1 MLPSYLHCFKLFFS
15 LVILATSLDSAL
27 GHNISQRSSTFPEP
41 KWGREVIAEMTHNN
55 SGQRISKFHF
65 SHVRPSSTVYEQNI
79 AAQNLVR
86 RVMGENTARHFNLT
100 VDNTLTKSEKDA
112 FHLLKKGGNI
122 VHIVGNSVTAA
133 VSGFHYY
140 LKHYLNGHI
149 SWDYD
154 QLELPDTYPDVDI
167 YIKFPERFRLFQ
179 NVCTQSYSYVWWNW
193 ARWEREIDRWALN
206 GFNLVYAG
214 TGVEAV
220 WTKVYRELG
229 LSQREIADYF
239 SGPAFLAWNRMGNVR
254 GWGGPLSV
262 AWHSGQSLLQRR
274 ILSRMRELSITPILP
289 AFSGIVP
296 NAFQRLYPNAQL
308 SKLSRWCNF
317 EDKYCCPLLLDPSD
331 ELFSKVGTKFLQE
344 VIAQFGTNH
353 MYSADTFNENIPQHG
368 DVEYLANV
376 SRSIYQAMSDVDS
389 NAIWVLQGWM
399 FVNQVLYWTQDKVK
413 AFLTAVPQGKLL
425 VLDLAAEQIPS
436 HDRLHSFYGQP
447 YIWCMLHNFGGTLGM
462 HGSLPKV
469 NAVWKPINL
478 IR

>member
-15 LVILATSLDSAL
+15 LVILATSLDLAL

-41 KWGREVIAEMTHNN
+41 KWGGEVKAEMTHNN

-239 SGPAFLAWNRMGNVR
+239 SGPAFLA
-254 GWGGPLSV
+254 
-262 AWHSGQSLLQRR
+262 
-274 ILSRMRELSITPILP
+274 
-289 AFSGIVP
+289 
-296 NAFQRLYPNAQL
+296 
-308 SKLSRWCNF
+308 
-317 EDKYCCPLLLDPSD
+317 
-331 ELFSKVGTKFLQE
+331 
-344 VIAQFGTNH
+344 
-353 MYSADTFNENIPQHG
+353 
-368 DVEYLANV
+368 
-376 SRSIYQAMSDVDS
+376 
-389 NAIWVLQGWM
+389 
-399 FVNQVLYWTQDKVK
+399 
-413 AFLTAVPQGKLL
+413 
-425 VLDLAAEQIPS
+425 
-436 HDRLHSFYGQP
+436 
-447 YIWCMLHNFGGTLGM
+447 
-462 HGSLPKV
+462 
-469 NAVWKPINL
+469 
-478 IR
+478 